1 VRQLSNFVE
10 RLVVLSDVDAIDEA
24 AVLAELTRPAQF
36 TTDLGSAVARVDPA
50 PGVPSVSP
58 QVLPAAGGG
67 GDAASTG
74 GAGDAHLSQV
84 VRDAERAAIVRALAR
99 AGGNRSD
106 AARLLGVSRSTF
118 YAKLNQY
125 GLL

>member
-1 VRQLSNFVE
+1 
-10 RLVVLSDVDAIDEA
+10 
-24 AVLAELTRPAQF
+24 
-36 TTDLGSAVARVDPA
+36 
-50 PGVPSVSP
+50 
-58 QVLPAAGGG
+58 LPEAGGAG
-67 GDAASTG
+67 SGAASLAG
-74 GAGDAHLSQV
+74 GDAHLSQV

-118 YAKLNQY
+118 YAKLNQF